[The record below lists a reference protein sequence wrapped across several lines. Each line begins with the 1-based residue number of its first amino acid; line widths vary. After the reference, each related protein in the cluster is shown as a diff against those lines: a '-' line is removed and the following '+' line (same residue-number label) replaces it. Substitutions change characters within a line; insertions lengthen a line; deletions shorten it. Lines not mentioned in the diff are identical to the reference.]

1 MSSHFSQYSIPL
13 TPEKAKGV
21 LMFSGGIAIEH
32 WCEMS
37 FAE

>member
-13 TPEKAKGV
+13 PPEKARGV
-21 LMFSGGIAIEH
+21 LMFSGGIAIER